1 MIKIITI
8 NKINKFKQ
16 KFHDYFLMKKTLQ
29 AFSDV
34 MKNYYV
40 ISVGFNEIYYGIK
53 NPKRFKLCILFCIM
67 HWIVAFYHLV
77 WVTSDYIWTKTNGHF
92 LPAKAR
98 IGFAGYFILFSYI
111 AVFTT
116 DLILGQINSHLS
128 PFKVFYPLINDI
140 KVVHKL
146 NDRNY
151 KRLAIFIRIMII
163 CMISYGK
170 PIFIL
175 LTISWQTLCSILSC
189 QLYWFLY
196 QLFTTPIFINMI
208 MAYVTGTCFVYS
220 YFPYY
225 KLRFDQFNDQ
235 IKSIIPNGKGK
246 IINKKIEN
254 QLVSLIDEHNQ
265 LAIEVNGM
273 NMMLRRTA
281 VAFFITLSLIKIM
294 SLYLMIYMKELLLK
308 ILVIN
313 VFCAFFFFGFGM
325 SLAFSLQ
332 IKSAHQC
339 SKLIYSIINK
349 HKMKLPL
356 RFKVNFLL
364 IKLY

>member
-1 MIKIITI
+1 MINNNMI
-8 NKINKFKQ
+8 KFKQ
-16 KFHDYFLMKKTLQ
+16 KVNEYLLLKNYLK
-29 AFSDV
+29 AFSND

-40 ISVGFNEIYYGIK
+40 ISVGFDEIYYGIK
-53 NPKRFKLCILFCIM
+53 NPKRFKLCIILCIM
-67 HWIVAFYHLV
+67 HWICTFYHLI
-77 WVTSDYIWTKTNGHF
+77 WISSDYIWSKTDEPF
-92 LPAKAR
+92 LPEKIR
-98 IGFAGYFILFSYI
+98 IGFAGYFILFFYI

-116 DLILGQINSHLS
+116 DLILSDISSHLS
-128 PFKVFYPLINDI
+128 PLKVFYPLINDN
-140 KVVHKL
+140 KQLHKL
-146 NDRNY
+146 NDKNY
-151 KRLAIFIRIMII
+151 KRLAILSRFVIIIMLN
-163 CMISYGK
+163 YAK
-170 PIFIL
+170 PIFII
-175 LTISWQTLCSILSC
+175 LTISWQTLCSILSS
-189 QLYWFLY
+189 QFYWLIY

-294 SLYLMIYMKELLLK
+294 SLYLMIHMKDVLAR
-308 ILVIN
+308 IFVIN

-332 IKSAHQC
+332 IRSAHQ
-339 SKLIYSIINK
+339 SHKLIHSIVSK
-349 HKMKLPL
+349 QKMRLPL
-356 RFKVNFLL
+356 RFKVNQTLMN
-364 IKLY
+364 